1 MEQIAMTEPRK
12 RIALLMGQAD
22 ESYQSAFTTGFLKK
36 AFGYDMDVCIFS
48 MYRKYQDTTEREHGD
63 ANIFNLIEPDF
74 FDGMVILEDTIQTA
88 GEAQRLEERFHE
100 TFHKP
105 VLVIEKDSPY
115 FPSVFSD
122 GYSAVV
128 ELVNHLIEVHGFKDI
143 AFLTGKK
150 WHKHSQERLQAYR
163 DAMAQHGLPVSEDR
177 VIYGDFWY
185 QSGELC
191 AEQLLDKENDLPQAV
206 VCANDPMA
214 IGLCKALTAN
224 GLRIPE
230 DIAVLSYDSTFEG
243 QTAPKSITSSQIP
256 AEEVGD
262 YAAQFIKN
270 ELEGKQTAPFNVKS
284 KLLIGESCGCEHT
297 TMPDFTLKRKKWGTE
312 ISEEGFDSVSNSMVE
327 NLMAQ
332 TSLQEYLGTIYS
344 YAYQIRDIRS
354 FHLCLSAPWK
364 NMEHDPKL
372 HLKNNGYPEKMIHAV
387 KYNWNRKDGHVG
399 LNESFERSELL
410 PGICDERDTP
420 AAYFFT
426 PVFCEEL
433 CFGYAVISYGNETR
447 SYDDNYRRWIGLV
460 SRGFE
465 NLRRYL
471 VMQNVSEQLDKI
483 RNHKFT
489 DLRAVYESLSDG
501 EKHDY
506 ELVEKVLEDNLFSY
520 QFQPIV
526 NTVDGGI
533 FSYEALM
540 RSNTEK
546 HLPPLL
552 IIKYADMQNRLAD
565 VEKAT
570 FLNVLKIIKEHREEL
585 GDVKVFINSIPG
597 VHVSER
603 DFTTLEDYFAELHNN
618 VVVELTEETELSD
631 KDLERLK
638 AFFEQYGLETAL
650 DDYGTGYSNVTN
662 LLRYMPNYVKI
673 DRALLSEIQD
683 KPQKQHFVR
692 EVIEFCRENNIMA
705 LAEGVETTEELRT
718 VIYLGADLIQGY
730 YTGAPS
736 TEFIGS
742 IDERVRKEIAQ
753 YHREKVEGTANHNY
767 VAGKTNRV
775 TLSSLVR
782 SGCTEIVVGQGT
794 MVYKDITVIG
804 TPGLRTDIH
813 IRVEEGYEG
822 RITLEDV
829 YLSNIKNR
837 PCIDIDT
844 DANVTLVLVGENT
857 LHNTGIYVPESSSLT
872 VEGEGSIKIVLNSS
886 DYFGIGAPADEHHGE
901 ICLEPLGSIE
911 ILGRG
916 VNGVGIGS
924 GLGGT
929 IRINGGLYMLE
940 MGGDTGVCIGA
951 ITGDADVEL
960 LKSDISLEFNVTDGI
975 GVGSVSGNAAVLVE
989 NCTFKLYGDCSN
1001 GVGIGTISGERSVTG
1016 IMESSVTINLSAF
1029 HLTGI
1034 GALEGNTMLET
1045 DNSVVKTECSG
1056 DQALA
1061 AGGFNGDQSI
1071 VLRSSDCKWHT
1082 HNALDTDAYVS
1093 EGSLRVVKGK
1103 ARFIHN
1109 DKELDRSWAFE

>member
-1 MEQIAMTEPRK
+1 MTERRK
-12 RIALLMGQAD
+12 RVALLTGQAD
-22 ESYQSAFTTGFLKK
+22 ESYQSAFITGFLKK
-36 AFGYDMDVCIFS
+36 AFAFDFDVCIFS
-48 MYRKYQDTTEREHGD
+48 MYRKYQDNTEREHGD
-63 ANIFNLIEPDF
+63 SNIFSLIEPEM

-100 TFHKP
+100 TFQNKP

-122 GYSAVV
+122 GYTAVV

-163 DAMAQHGLPVSEDR
+163 DAMAQHGLTVSEDR

-191 AEQLLDKENDLPQAV
+191 AEQLLDKESDLPEAI

-214 IGLCKALTAN
+214 IGLCKALTEN
-224 GLRIPE
+224 GVKIPE

-243 QTAPKSITSSQIP
+243 QTSPKSITSSQIP

-262 YAAQFIKN
+262 YAAQFIMDSLCGR
-270 ELEGKQTAPFNVKS
+270 ETAPFNVKS
-284 KLLIGESCGCEHT
+284 RLLIGESCGCKHT
-297 TMPDFTLKRKKWGTE
+297 TMPEYSRKRTRWGTE
-312 ISEEGFDSVSNSMVE
+312 ISEEGFDSVSNSMIE

-344 YAYQIRDIRS
+344 YAYQIRDVRS

-372 HLKNNGYPEKMIHAV
+372 HMRNKGYPDKMIYAV
-387 KYNWNRKDGHVG
+387 KYNYNRKDGHVG
-399 LNESFERSELL
+399 LLSTFERSTLL
-410 PGICDERDTP
+410 PDLDEKRDKP
-420 AAYFFT
+420 YAYFFT
-426 PVFCEEL
+426 PVFCEDQ
-433 CFGYAVISYGNETR
+433 CFGYAAVTYGSVPR

-465 NLRRYL
+465 ILRRYL

-483 RNHKFT
+483 RSHKFA

-506 ELVEKVLEDNLFSY
+506 KLVENLLEDNLFTY

-526 NTVDGGI
+526 NTTDGGI

-540 RSNTEK
+540 RSHTEK
-546 HLPPLL
+546 YLPPLL

-570 FLNVLKIIKEHREEL
+570 FLNVLKIIQQHREEL
-585 GDVKVFINSIPG
+585 GKVKIFINSIPG

-603 DFTTLEDYFAELHNN
+603 DFTTLEDYFAELHDN
-618 VVVELTEETELSD
+618 VVVELTEETELND
-631 KDLERLK
+631 RDLERLK
-638 AFFEQYGLETAL
+638 AFFGQYDLETAL

-692 EVIEFCRENNIMA
+692 EVIEFCHENNIMA
-705 LAEGVETTEELRT
+705 LAEGVETTAELRT

-736 TEFIGS
+736 ADFIGS
-742 IDERVRKEIAQ
+742 IDEKVRKEIAQ
-753 YHREKVEGTANHNY
+753 FHREKIEGTANQKY

-775 TLSSLVR
+775 TLSSLVK
-782 SGCTEIVVGQGT
+782 SGCTELVVGEGT

-813 IRVEEGYEG
+813 IRIEDGYEG
-822 RITLEDV
+822 RLTLEDV
-829 YLSNIKNR
+829 YLSNVKKR
-837 PCIDIDT
+837 PCVDIGDN
-844 DANVTLVLVGENT
+844 ANVTIVIVGENT
-857 LHNTGIYVPESSSLT
+857 LHNTGIHVPESSVLT
-872 VEGEGSIKIVLNSS
+872 VEGEGSMKIVLNSPE
-886 DYFGIGAPADEHHGE
+886 YYGIGAPANECHGE
-901 ICLEPLGSIE
+901 LDLEPTGSIE
-911 ILGRG
+911 ILCRG
-916 VNGVGIGS
+916 MNGVGIGS
-924 GLGGT
+924 GLGGC
-929 IRINGGLYMLE
+929 IRINSGQYIIE
-940 MGGDTGVCIGA
+940 ANGDTSVGIGA
-951 ITGDADVEL
+951 LTGSADVEL
-960 LKSDISLEFNVTDGI
+960 IKSDVSLEFTVSDGI
-975 GVGSVSGNAAVLVE
+975 GVGSLSGNAAVLIE
-989 NCTFKLYGDCSN
+989 KCTLKLYGDCSN

-1016 IMESSVTINLSAF
+1016 IMESNSIIGMNAF

-1045 DNSVVKTECSG
+1045 DSSVVKIECSG
-1056 DQALA
+1056 EQALA
-1061 AGGFNGDQSI
+1061 VGGFNEEQSI
-1071 VLRSSDCKWHT
+1071 VLRDSDTKWT
-1082 HNALDTDAYVS
+1082 VHNKLDKDTFAK
-1093 EGSLRVVKGK
+1093 EGELRVVGGK
-1103 ARFIHN
+1103 ARFVLNNSDI
-1109 DKELDRSWAFE
+1109 DRSSAFE